1 MIILGIILMIA
12 GGAIFA
18 TWEQNSYL
26 MMIGALINFVGME
39 FSLVYSNNHRQRLL
53 FSHLIHISME

>member
-1 MIILGIILMIA
+1 MIA